1 MQSEANKNI
10 KQAKIEAEA
19 NAERTAIKKAQEER
33 RLVESKTAGQ
43 AYEKFNTRIDDD
55 LYKYIVDLGKRL
67 NQERASQ

>member
-43 AYEKFNTRIDDD
+43 AYGKFNTRIDDD
-55 LYKYIVDLGKRL
+55 LYKLLLTLEKD
-67 NQERASQ
+67 